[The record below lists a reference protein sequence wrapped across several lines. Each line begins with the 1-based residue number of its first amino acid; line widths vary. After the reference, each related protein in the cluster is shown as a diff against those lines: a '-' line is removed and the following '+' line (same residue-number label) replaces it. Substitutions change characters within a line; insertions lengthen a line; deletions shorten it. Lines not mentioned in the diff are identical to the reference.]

1 MRKALLAIILGLAG
15 YYIYTH
21 RAELRLM
28 VDVLGQ
34 GDWRWMLAAVG
45 AQFVWLVIIA
55 AALQATYR
63 LVGLREGLGRF
74 IPLTTAASLV
84 NVVAPSYGLGALA
97 VLIADGRQR
106 GKATA
111 KVSTAAILY
120 LVYDYFGFMIVLT
133 IGLIILNW
141 KGVLD
146 TVLIAASLF
155 TIAIGFTLIFLALLG
170 IQSTDNLGKAI
181 MWLVNLANRISRR
194 FINRDSIG
202 HVQAQAFIHDIS
214 DGMQHIRR
222 SPGGL
227 LVPGILALCRKAAMM
242 GILFLVSV
250 AFKNPLNL
258 STLLAGF
265 TTSYLFT
272 IASITP
278 SGVGFVEG
286 AMTVYLTEMQVPLAT
301 SAVISLAY
309 RGITFWLPLA
319 YGIIAIRLVGYKP
332 RGLTQAR
339 AVPAS
344 ANPGGQHNNPHQGN
358 SAEDAIPET
367 PALRSPSLKPKDG
380 NSGAS
385 T

>member
-1 MRKALLAIILGLAG
+1 MRKVFFTIILALAG

-21 RAELRLM
+21 RVELRLI

-34 GDWRWMLAAVG
+34 GDWRWMLAAIG
-45 AQFVWLVIIA
+45 AQLVWLVIIA
-55 AALQATYR
+55 AVLQATYR
-63 LVGLREGLGRF
+63 LVGLKEGLGRL
-74 IPLTTAASLV
+74 IPLTTAASFV

-120 LVYDYFGFMIVLT
+120 LVYDYFGFMIVLS
-133 IGLIILNW
+133 IGLIVLNW
-141 KGVLD
+141 KGVLN

-155 TIAIGFTLIFLALLG
+155 TITIGFTLIFLALLG
-170 IQSTDNLGKAI
+170 IQSTDKLGKAI
-181 MWLVNLANRISRR
+181 MWLVNMANRILQR
-194 FINRDSIG
+194 FIHRDAIG
-202 HVQAQAFIHDIS
+202 HAQAHAFIQDIS

-222 SPGGL
+222 SPGSL
-227 LVPGILALCRKAAMM
+227 LLPGILSLCRKAAMM

-250 AFKNPLNL
+250 AFKHPFNL
-258 STLLAGF
+258 STLIAGF

-319 YGIIAIRLVGYKP
+319 YGVIALRLVGYSP
-332 RGLTQAR
+332 RDLTQAR

-344 ANPGGQHNNPHQGN
+344 ANPGGQHNNPHQA
-358 SAEDAIPET
+358 SMDMDANPELT
-367 PALRSPSLKPKDG
+367 AHRSHSLEPNESD
-380 NSGAS
+380 SRTS